1 MKKIFKIEG
10 MSCNH
15 CVMAVQKNLL
25 RLDLIKYDVRIGSAE
40 VEFDELKTNEAKI
53 IRVIE
58 YAGYKV
64 VN

>member
-15 CVMAVQKNLL
+15 CVMAVQKNLSG
-25 RLDLIKYDVRIGSAE
+25 LDLIKYNVRIGSVE
-40 VEFDELKTNEAKI
+40 VEFDESKTNEVKI
-53 IRVIE
+53 IIAIE
-58 YAGYKV
+58 NAGYKV